1 MIDLPKS
8 PNYGLPISAD
18 FAENSEA
25 VWRQFGRSLEEVLKE
40 FK

>member
-18 FAENSEA
+18 FAEICEA
-25 VWRQFGRSLEEVLKE
+25 VWKQFGGSLEEVLKK